1 MNALLSLFT
10 LTLIVFLAGGCS
22 APGAPAAPGL
32 PAAPGAPA
40 APGDMMSPP
49 VTCSLATRALKVGER
64 APSGDGC
71 NWCECRAGG
80 VSECTHRTCPAAGGC
95 TYAGAM
101 HAYGARFPSS
111 NGCNECVCA
120 ASGLACTRRPCPSGT
135 VVEEGAILLGGLTEP
150 CGGLPDLTGAQ
161 VLSYVRPE
169 GYHAP
174 LLYQRSAMYF
184 PEILAD
190 TGSHVRVAYIGGFV
204 VCRIPAPGQEAIDM
218 EVEVEQLTDDGA
230 FDEGFHTY
238 LRRTNSKFVDNAN
251 TVASVAS
258 WSALNGSY
266 DPRCRDALGV
276 AFAAEFYAD
285 GSATGSIDKT
295 CEVDIGAQVGH
306 WTVAAR

>member
-1 MNALLSLFT
+1 MHALLSLFT
-10 LTLIVFLAGGCS
+10 LALVVALSGGCS
-22 APGAPAAPGL
+22 APSAPAE
-32 PAAPGAPA
+32 
-40 APGDMMSPP
+40 PGDMMAPP
-49 VTCSLATRALKVGER
+49 VMCAGGARPLKVGER

-71 NWCECRAGG
+71 NWCECLAGG

-120 ASGLACTRRPCPSGT
+120 ASGLACTRRACPNGM
-135 VVEEGAILLGGLTEP
+135 VVEEGAILLGGLMEP
-150 CGGLPDLTGAQ
+150 CGGLPGLTGAS

-174 LLYQRSAMYF
+174 FLYQRSAMYF
-184 PEILAD
+184 PEILPD
-190 TGSHVRVAYIGGFV
+190 TRSHVRVAYSGGFV
-204 VCRIPAPGQEAIDM
+204 VCRIPALGQEAIDM
-218 EVEVEQLTDDGA
+218 EVEVEYLTDDGA
-230 FDEGFHTY
+230 YNEGFHTY

-258 WSALNGSY
+258 WSELNGSF
-266 DPRCRDALGV
+266 DPRCRDPLGV
-276 AFAAEFYAD
+276 GFLAEFYAD

-295 CEVDIGAQVGH
+295 CEVDIGTQVGN